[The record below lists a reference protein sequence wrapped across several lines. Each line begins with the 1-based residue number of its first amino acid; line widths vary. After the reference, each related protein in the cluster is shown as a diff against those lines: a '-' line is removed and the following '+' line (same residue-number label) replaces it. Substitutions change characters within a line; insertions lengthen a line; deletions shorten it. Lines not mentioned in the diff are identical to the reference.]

1 MLFQVQEQIKFLSS
15 YIRVQG
21 GFVKTSLFKPLWTL
35 FQDSYPHPLDRG
47 EKIKLKFWSSG
58 GGRGRLD
65 PLPLAHVW
73 LSNEA
78 FDLENSRLSI
88 RFNFAVVP
96 IKTTYMFNEFMQ
108 HFRTCKSKFKIL
120 FLNPICRN
128 SMTLNLWSGFE
139 ICTLGEYNDSKITL
153 STACMILRRW
163 CFGFW
168 FSRVFRHFQCPWCAA
183 QWSALRPQ
191 ESLRPASAPA

>member
-1 MLFQVQEQIKFLSS
+1 MCKGYLDIPLQDPLNPFSRDISPPPWQRGGDKTEIMVF
-15 YIRVQG
+15 RV
-21 GFVKTSLFKPLWTL
+21 
-35 FQDSYPHPLDRG
+35 
-47 EKIKLKFWSSG
+47 
-58 GGRGRLD
+58 RGRLD
-65 PLPLAHVW
+65 LLPLAHVW